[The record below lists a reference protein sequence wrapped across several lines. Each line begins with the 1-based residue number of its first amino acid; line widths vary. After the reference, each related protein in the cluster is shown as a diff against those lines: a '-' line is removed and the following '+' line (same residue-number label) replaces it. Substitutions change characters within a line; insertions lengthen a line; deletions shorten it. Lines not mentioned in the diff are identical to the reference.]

1 MQSLLEIDK
10 ELLVLLNGSSSMF
23 IDNLSLALTSGL
35 TWIPL
40 YLSLLYIII
49 KNTDTMKQ
57 ILLIVGCV
65 LLCITLS
72 EGITDFIVKPLV
84 GRLRPS
90 YDPLLKYS
98 IDIVN
103 GIRGGGQYCFF
114 SAHAANTF
122 GLALFFSLLIRDR
135 RLTFALFVWT
145 FVNGWT
151 RIYLG
156 LHYPFDV
163 LVGFVW
169 GMLVGLV
176 AYAVYIKSYLRMFP
190 HFNYVS
196 SQYTLSGYN
205 RSDVDVVLFVLSLT
219 LFYSIIK
226 SLIFI

>member
-10 ELLVLLNGSSSMF
+10 ELLMLLNGSGSMF
-23 IDNLSLALTSGL
+23 VDNMSLVLTSGL

-49 KNTDTMKQ
+49 KNTETMKQ
-57 ILLIVGCV
+57 ILLIIGCV
-65 LLCITLS
+65 LLCVALS
-72 EGITDFIVKPLV
+72 EGVTDFIVKPLV

-90 YDPLLKYS
+90 YDPIMKYS
-98 IDIVN
+98 IDTVN
-103 GIRGGGQYCFF
+103 GVRGGGQYGFF

-122 GLALFFSLLIRDR
+122 GLALFSSLLIRDR
-135 RLTFALFVWT
+135 RLTLALLAWA

-156 LHYPFDV
+156 LHYPLDV

-169 GMLVGLV
+169 GTVVGLV
-176 AYAVYIKSYLRMFP
+176 AYGVYIKSYLSMFP

-219 LFYSIIK
+219 LFYAIIK